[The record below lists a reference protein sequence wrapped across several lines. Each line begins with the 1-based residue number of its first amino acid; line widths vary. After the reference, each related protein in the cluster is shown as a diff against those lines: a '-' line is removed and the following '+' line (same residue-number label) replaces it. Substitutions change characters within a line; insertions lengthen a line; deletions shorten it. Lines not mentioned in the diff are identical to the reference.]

1 MSPYSAGME
10 EAQPPESRAT
20 EPRRHDLDALRA
32 FAMGLGLVLH
42 GVLSLVEL
50 PWPVQDEQKSRG
62 LGAVFFFIH
71 GFRMPVFFL
80 LSGYF
85 TVLLWQRRGLGRLLV
100 NRLQRI
106 VLPLGI
112 GAFTILPLLGASVTV
127 AWKLAAVGDEQAA
140 SDGSPWAAARDGD
153 LARLRA
159 IAASDPRALDLP
171 DDQGIS
177 PLHWAATRRDGDA
190 CAVLLELGA
199 PHQPRDPQGS
209 TPLHYA
215 TFLGNPGATGVLL
228 EAGADPELRNRDGTS
243 PRDHARWEWG
253 EERRGLTLFI
263 AGLLRLDPGLEDL
276 PERLDQVAVLLGE
289 ASTDGGADGGEPQGL
304 GESAVGSLL
313 SRLRE
318 LDLGHLWFL
327 WFLTL
332 FVAGAA
338 PLLALA
344 RAMRLRAPP
353 ALLASPLALVL
364 LVPATALTS
373 WWMHD
378 LGARGGFGPETSS
391 HLAVDPRVLLHY
403 TVFFGFG
410 ALVRAADPDTRALT
424 RLWGL
429 WLALALLLFLPALV
443 AGLAAPEL
451 GTFGALLPAL
461 GESLFAWGMTL
472 GLVGLFQQLASGE
485 RRSLRYLSDSA
496 YWMYLMH
503 LPLVCVLQGLV
514 APWPMPPMLKLM
526 GIVGVA
532 FALLLASYALLV
544 RHTPVGWLLNG
555 RRRG

>member
-1 MSPYSAGME
+1 MPTEPARTEVQPSA
-10 EAQPPESRAT
+10 AAPA

-32 FAMGLGLVLH
+32 IAMALGLVLH
-42 GVLSLVEL
+42 GVLSLVDL
-50 PWPVQDEQKSRG
+50 PWPVQDEQKSEA
-62 LGAVFFFIH
+62 LGALFFFIH

-106 VLPLGI
+106 VLPLVI
-112 GAFTILPLLGASVTV
+112 GVFTILPLLEASLGV
-127 AWKLAAVGDEQAA
+127 AWELAAVGDEATSVEDPWVAA
-140 SDGSPWAAARDGD
+140 RGGDLATLRLLAARD
-153 LARLRA
+153 AA
-159 IAASDPRALDLP
+159 ILDTP
-171 DDQGIS
+171 DEQGIT
-177 PLHWAATRRDGDA
+177 PLHWAATRRDGET
-190 CAVLLELGA
+190 CALLLAMGAELE
-199 PHQPRDPQGS
+199 PRDGQGS

-215 TFLGNPGATGVLL
+215 SFLGNPGSTRALL
-228 EAGADPELRNRDGTS
+228 EAGANPELRNRDGTS
-243 PRDHARWEWG
+243 SRDHARWAWG
-253 EERRGLTLFI
+253 EERQDLTLFI
-263 AGLLRLDPGLEDL
+263 AGLLKLDPGLEDL
-276 PERLDQVAVLLGE
+276 PERLDQVATLLGVAPTE
-289 ASTDGGADGGEPQGL
+289 ADEPPGPEEST
-304 GESAVGSLL
+304 VGSLL
-313 SRLRE
+313 SRLRK

-332 FVAGAA
+332 LIAGTA

-344 RAMRLRAPP
+344 RTLQLRAPP
-353 ALLASPLALVL
+353 ALLASPLALVV
-364 LVPATALTS
+364 LVPTTALTS

-391 HLAVDPRVLLHY
+391 HLVVDPRVLLHY
-403 TVFFGFG
+403 AVFFGFG
-410 ALVRAADPDTRALT
+410 ALVRAADPGTRALT

-429 WLALALLLFLPALV
+429 WLVLALLLFLPALI

-451 GTFGALLPAL
+451 GAAGALLPAL

-472 GLVGLFQQLASGE
+472 GLIGLFQQLASGE
-485 RRSLRYLSDSA
+485 HRGLRYLSDSA

-503 LPLVCVLQGLV
+503 LPLVFVLQGLV

-555 RRRG
+555 RRRR

>member
-1 MSPYSAGME
+1 ME
-10 EAQPPESRAT
+10 EAQPSESPAP

-32 FAMGLGLVLH
+32 IAMGLGLVLH

-112 GAFTILPLLGASVTV
+112 GIFTILPLLGASVGV
-127 AWKLAAVGDEQAA
+127 AWRLAAVGDEQDA
-140 SDGSPWAAARDGD
+140 SDSSPSAAAREGD
-153 LARLRA
+153 LATLRA
-159 IAASDPRALDLP
+159 IAASDPAALDLP
-171 DDQGIS
+171 DDRGIS
-177 PLHWAATRRDGDA
+177 PLHWAATRRDGEA
-190 CAVLLELGA
+190 CALLLELGA
-199 PHQPRDPQGS
+199 TLEPRDGQGS

-215 TFLGNPGATGVLL
+215 TFLGNLGATRVLL
-228 EAGADPELRNRDGTS
+228 EGGADPELRNREGTS
-243 PRDHARWEWG
+243 PRDHARWAWG

-263 AGLLRLDPGLEDL
+263 AGLLKLDPGLDDL
-276 PERLDQVAVLLGE
+276 PARLDEVARLLGE
-289 ASTDGGADGGEPQGL
+289 VPEGASREQGDGPGA
-304 GESAVGSLL
+304 A
-313 SRLRE
+313 SRL
-318 LDLGHLWFL
+318 LADLAGVDLGHLWFL

-338 PLLALA
+338 PLLALV
-344 RAMRLRAPP
+344 RALGLRAPP
-353 ALLASPLALVL
+353 AFTVSPLALVV
-364 LVPATALTS
+364 LVPTTTLTS

-391 HLAVDPRVLLHY
+391 HLAPDLRVLLHHA
-403 TVFFGFG
+403 VFFGFG

-429 WLALALLLFLPALV
+429 WLGLALLLFLPALF

-451 GTFGALLPAL
+451 GTFGALAPAL
-461 GESLFAWGMTL
+461 GESLFAWGMIL
-472 GLVGLFQQLASGE
+472 GLVGLFQQLAGGE
-485 RRSLRYLSDSA
+485 RRALRYLSDSA

-503 LPLVCVLQGLV
+503 LPLVLVLQGLV

-526 GIVGVA
+526 GIVGMA